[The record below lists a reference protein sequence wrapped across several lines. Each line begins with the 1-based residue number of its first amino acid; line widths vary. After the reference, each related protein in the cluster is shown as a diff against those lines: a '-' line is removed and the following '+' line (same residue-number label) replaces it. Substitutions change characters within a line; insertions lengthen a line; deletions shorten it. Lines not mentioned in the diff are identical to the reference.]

1 MKGLFNPLQ
10 WTAYPNGLGAFVR
23 ISPSLSYY
31 AYQLDCD
38 KSYKACLEGE
48 DENAWERNFLTFEEA
63 KSACEA
69 HYAEM
74 FWDALSPR
82 AKVALSIGL
91 TTLAQLGITD
101 GALSDIIENQNP

>member
-1 MKGLFNPLQ
+1 MKNIFNPLQ

-48 DENAWERNFLTFEEA
+48 DQNAWERNFPTFEEA

-69 HYAEM
+69 HYTEIISN
-74 FWDALSPR
+74 ALSSEAR
-82 AKVALSIGL
+82 AILEQYL
-91 TTLAQLGITD
+91 
-101 GALSDIIENQNP
+101 NPQTPNT